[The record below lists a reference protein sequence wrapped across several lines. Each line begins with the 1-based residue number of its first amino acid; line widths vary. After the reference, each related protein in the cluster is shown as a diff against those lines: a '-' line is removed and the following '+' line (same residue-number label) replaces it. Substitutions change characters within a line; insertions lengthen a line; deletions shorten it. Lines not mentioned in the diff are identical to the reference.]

1 MQFNKNTSSGRT
13 NIIAII
19 IKSLIGLIVIL
30 GLVFF
35 INKVDFPAPKK
46 EIEKIIQMK
55 ILKLLN
61 KKNLSIVIFSLF
73 SFSSFAEDKPVDI
86 WNIEKQET
94 ENISEENLSTESKQV
109 VSESSVYKMQS
120 DKNEDS
126 IKLDQELTSKTIKI
140 AGIYDPQEYG
150 LDINMWSNSDGSTLK
165 KLFNNIDKYELSKD
179 ASEILN
185 ISLLTNA
192 YYPNQNIT
200 DQEFLNFKTKWLIKN
215 SNLDLIEEYL
225 IKNQVTNLHPE
236 LMRYMV
242 DRYLSQSDVKKSCE
256 IFSKIKEPLEDE
268 YLSKF
273 NLYCLINYGKNEE
286 AQLILDLKKELG
298 FSDEYFENKINYLL
312 GYIDELNKEISE
324 NSILD
329 FHLAHRTNPEFTF
342 EPNKDTPKLIWKYL
356 SSSNLLYK
364 IQDVEISDIEKIS
377 TIEKATHD
385 KIYSE
390 EELFEFYKRF
400 QFNINQLLNTKESYK
415 SLSSI
420 EGKALVYQRLLLT
433 EEPKLKLELMKIL
446 KDIFKSEGIEDA
458 FDEELR
464 KYLKQIDET
473 DVPSNFT
480 TFYNQYIKSDEI
492 INRRIKYN
500 NKILHQSKLVNYFNG
515 DYAKSKIEE
524 DLDKFLK
531 KIKKD
536 KEYFLSKKDII
547 FLEALKSD
555 GIEISK
561 KYENLYKVNKS
572 EMPSDIQKMLD
583 NKEIGA
589 ALLRVIEVIG
599 PEKIE
604 DIDDDTVYFIIN
616 TLNQLNTDSI
626 RNKLLLKV
634 LPLKV

>member
-1 MQFNKNTSSGRT
+1 
-13 NIIAII
+13 
-19 IKSLIGLIVIL
+19 
-30 GLVFF
+30 
-35 INKVDFPAPKK
+35 
-46 EIEKIIQMK
+46 MK

-61 KKNLSIVIFSLF
+61 KRNLSIVIITLLF
-73 SFSSFAEDKPVDI
+73 PFYLVAEEKPVDI
-86 WNIEKQET
+86 WNIDKQEA
-94 ENISEENLSTESKQV
+94 ESISEENLSIKKKEEISQ
-109 VSESSVYKMQS
+109 SSIYKMQS

-126 IKLDQELTSKTIKI
+126 IKLDQDLTSKTIKI
-140 AGIYDPQEYG
+140 AGLYDPQDYG
-150 LDINMWSNSDGSTLK
+150 LSISMWSNSDGSTLK
-165 KLFNNIDKYELSKD
+165 KLFKSIDKYKLSKD

-192 YYPNQNIT
+192 YLPNQNIT
-200 DQEFLNFKTKWLIKN
+200 DDEFLKFKTNWLIKN
-215 SNLDLIEEYL
+215 SNLELIEEYL
-225 IKNQVTNLHPE
+225 IKNQITNLHPE

-256 IFSKIKEPLEDE
+256 IFSKIKEPLQDE

-298 FSDEYFENKINYLL
+298 FKDEYYENKINYLF
-312 GYIDELNKEISE
+312 GYIDEANKDISE

-342 EPNKDTPKLIWKYL
+342 NPKKDTPKLIWKYL
-356 SSSNLLYK
+356 STSNLLYR
-364 IQDVEISDIEKIS
+364 IQDIEITDIDKIS

-385 KIYSE
+385 KNYSE
-390 EELFEFYKRF
+390 EDLFEFYKRF

-415 SLSSI
+415 SLSSV
-420 EGKALVYQRLLLT
+420 EGKALIYQRLLLT
-433 EEPKLKLELMKIL
+433 EEPKLKIELLKIL
-446 KDIFKSEGIEDA
+446 KDIFESEGIGNA
-458 FDEELR
+458 FDLELT
-464 KYLKQIDET
+464 KFLEKIDEI

-480 TFYNQYIKSDEI
+480 TFYKQNIKNDKIANKE
-492 INRRIKYN
+492 IKYN

-536 KEYFLSKKDII
+536 KKYFLSKKDII

-555 GIEISK
+555 GIKISK
-561 KYENLYKVNKS
+561 KYENLYEVNKS
-572 EMPSDIQKMLD
+572 EMPRDIQEMID
-583 NKEIGA
+583 NEEIGA
-589 ALLRVIEVIG
+589 ALLRIVEVIG

-604 DIDDDTVYFIIN
+604 DIDDDTVYFIIS
-616 TLNQLNTDSI
+616 TLNQLNAGLI
-626 RNKLLLKV
+626 RNRLLLKV

>member
-1 MQFNKNTSSGRT
+1 
-13 NIIAII
+13 
-19 IKSLIGLIVIL
+19 
-30 GLVFF
+30 
-35 INKVDFPAPKK
+35 
-46 EIEKIIQMK
+46 MK

-61 KKNLSIVIFSLF
+61 KKNLSIIIISLLL
-73 SFSSFAEDKPVDI
+73 SLPSIAEEKPVDI
-86 WNIEKQET
+86 WNLEKQESDS
-94 ENISEENLSTESKQV
+94 ISEENLSLEKTEQ
-109 VSESSVYKMQS
+109 ESQSSIYKMQA
-120 DKNEDS
+120 DKNKDS
-126 IKLDQELTSKTIKI
+126 IKLDQDLTSKTIKI
-140 AGIYDPQEYG
+140 AGLYDPEDYG
-150 LDINMWSNSDGSTLK
+150 LSISMWSNSDGLLLK
-165 KLFNNIDKYELSKD
+165 KLFESINKYDLSED

-192 YYPNQNIT
+192 YHPSQNIT
-200 DQEFLNFKTKWLIKN
+200 DDEFLKFKTNWLIKD
-215 SNLDLIEEYL
+215 SNFELIEEYL
-225 IKNQVTNLHPE
+225 IKNQITNLHPE
-236 LMRYMV
+236 LMKYMV
-242 DRYLSQSDVKKSCE
+242 DRYLSQSDLKKSCE

-298 FSDEYFENKINYLL
+298 FQDEYYENKINYLF
-312 GYIDELNKEISE
+312 GYIDEANKDVSE

-342 EPNKDTPKLIWKYL
+342 EPNKDTPKSIWKYL
-356 SSSNLLYK
+356 STSNLLYK
-364 IQDVEISDIEKIS
+364 IQDLEITDIDKIS

-385 KIYSE
+385 KNYSE

-400 QFNINQLLNTKESYK
+400 QFNLEQLLNTKESYK
-415 SLSSI
+415 TLSSI

-446 KDIFKSEGIEDA
+446 KDIFESEDIGNA
-458 FDEELR
+458 FDTELA
-464 KYLKQIDET
+464 KFLKKIDET

-480 TFYNQYIKSDEI
+480 TFYNQHIKNDEI
-492 INRRIKYN
+492 TNKKIKYN

-536 KEYFLSKKDII
+536 KKYFLSKKDII

-561 KYENLYKVNKS
+561 KYENLYEINKS
-572 EMPSDIQKMLD
+572 EMPRDIQEMIN
-583 NKEIGA
+583 NKETGA
-589 ALLRVIEVIG
+589 ALLRIIEVIG

-616 TLNQLNTDSI
+616 TLNQLNADLI

>member
-1 MQFNKNTSSGRT
+1 
-13 NIIAII
+13 
-19 IKSLIGLIVIL
+19 
-30 GLVFF
+30 
-35 INKVDFPAPKK
+35 
-46 EIEKIIQMK
+46 MK

-61 KKNLSIVIFSLF
+61 KKNLSIIIISLLL
-73 SFSSFAEDKPVDI
+73 SLPSIGEEKPVDI
-86 WNIEKQET
+86 WNLEKQET
-94 ENISEENLSTESKQV
+94 DSISEENLSLEKTEQ
-109 VSESSVYKMQS
+109 ESQNSIYKMQV
-120 DKNEDS
+120 DKNEES
-126 IKLDQELTSKTIKI
+126 IKLDQDLTSKTIKI
-140 AGIYDPQEYG
+140 AGLYDPEDYG
-150 LDINMWSNSDGSTLK
+150 LSISMWSNSDGLLLK
-165 KLFNNIDKYELSKD
+165 KLFESINKYDLSED

-192 YYPNQNIT
+192 YHPSQNIT
-200 DQEFLNFKTKWLIKN
+200 DDEFLKFKTNWLIKD
-215 SNLDLIEEYL
+215 SNFELIEEYL
-225 IKNQVTNLHPE
+225 IKNQITNLHPE
-236 LMRYMV
+236 LMKYMV
-242 DRYLSQSDVKKSCE
+242 DQHLSQSDLKKSCE

-298 FSDEYFENKINYLL
+298 FQDEYYENKINYLF
-312 GYIDELNKEISE
+312 GYIDEANKDVSE

-342 EPNKDTPKLIWKYL
+342 EPNKDTPKSIWKYL
-356 SSSNLLYK
+356 STSNLLYK
-364 IQDVEISDIEKIS
+364 IQDLEITDIDKIS

-385 KIYSE
+385 KNYSE

-400 QFNINQLLNTKESYK
+400 QFNLEQLLNTKESYK
-415 SLSSI
+415 TLSSI

-446 KDIFKSEGIEDA
+446 KDIFESEDIGNA
-458 FDEELR
+458 FDTELA
-464 KYLKQIDET
+464 KFLKKIDET

-480 TFYNQYIKSDEI
+480 TFYNQHIKNDEI
-492 INRRIKYN
+492 TNKKIKYN

-536 KEYFLSKKDII
+536 KKYFLSKKDII

-561 KYENLYKVNKS
+561 KYENLYEINKS
-572 EMPSDIQKMLD
+572 EMPRDIQEMIN
-583 NKEIGA
+583 NKETGA
-589 ALLRVIEVIG
+589 ALLRIIEVIG

-604 DIDDDTVYFIIN
+604 DIDDGTVYFIIN
-616 TLNQLNTDSI
+616 TLNQLNADLI

>member
-1 MQFNKNTSSGRT
+1 
-13 NIIAII
+13 
-19 IKSLIGLIVIL
+19 
-30 GLVFF
+30 
-35 INKVDFPAPKK
+35 
-46 EIEKIIQMK
+46 MK

-61 KKNLSIVIFSLF
+61 KKNLSIIIISLLL
-73 SFSSFAEDKPVDI
+73 SFSSIAEEKPVDI
-86 WNIEKQET
+86 WNLEKQEIEST
-94 ENISEENLSTESKQV
+94 SVENLSVEKTQEISQ
-109 VSESSVYKMQS
+109 SSIYKMQE
-120 DKNEDS
+120 DKNKDS
-126 IKLDQELTSKTIKI
+126 IKLDEDLTSKTIKI
-140 AGIYDPQEYG
+140 AGLYDPQDYG
-150 LDINMWSNSDGSTLK
+150 LSISMWSNSDGSTLK
-165 KLFNNIDKYELSKD
+165 KLFKNIDKYNLSKD

-200 DQEFLNFKTKWLIKN
+200 DEEFLKFKTNWLIKD
-215 SNLDLIEEYL
+215 SNLELIEEYL
-225 IKNQVTNLHPE
+225 IKNQITNLHPE

-242 DRYLSQSDVKKSCE
+242 DKYLSQSDLKKSCE
-256 IFSKIKEPLEDE
+256 IFSKIKEPLENE

-298 FSDEYFENKINYLL
+298 FKDEYFENKVNYLF
-312 GYIDELNKEISE
+312 GYIDEANKEVSE

-342 EPNKDTPKLIWKYL
+342 EPKKDTPKLIWKYL
-356 SSSNLLYK
+356 STSNLLYK
-364 IQDVEISDIEKIS
+364 IQDIEITDIDKIS

-385 KIYSE
+385 KNYSE

-446 KDIFKSEGIEDA
+446 KDIFESESIGNA
-458 FDEELR
+458 FDLELE
-464 KYLKQIDET
+464 KFLKKIDET

-480 TFYNQYIKSDEI
+480 TFYKQNIRDDET
-492 INRRIKYN
+492 INKKIKYN

-524 DLDKFLK
+524 DLNKFLK
-531 KIKKD
+531 KIKKN
-536 KEYFLSKKDII
+536 KKYFLSKKDII

-561 KYENLYKVNKS
+561 KYENLYKINKS
-572 EMPSDIQKMLD
+572 EMPTDIQKMID

-589 ALLRVIEVIG
+589 ALLRIIEVIG
-599 PEKIE
+599 PEKIQ

-616 TLNQLNTDSI
+616 TLNQLNADLI

>member
-1 MQFNKNTSSGRT
+1 
-13 NIIAII
+13 
-19 IKSLIGLIVIL
+19 
-30 GLVFF
+30 
-35 INKVDFPAPKK
+35 
-46 EIEKIIQMK
+46 MK

-61 KKNLSIVIFSLF
+61 KKNLSIVILSLF
-73 SFSSFAEDKPVDI
+73 SLPSFAEDKPVDI
-86 WNIEKQET
+86 WNLEKQEVET
-94 ENISEENLSTESKQV
+94 ISEENLSIENKQD
-109 VSESSVYKMQS
+109 VSESSIYKMQS

-140 AGIYDPQEYG
+140 AGLYDPQEYG

-200 DQEFLNFKTKWLIKN
+200 DQEFLKFKTEWLIKN

-256 IFSKIKEPLEDE
+256 IFSKIKEPLEDK

-298 FSDEYFENKINYLL
+298 FSDEYFENKINYLF
-312 GYIDELNKEISE
+312 GYIDEANKEISE

-329 FHLAHRTNPEFTF
+329 FHLAHRTNPEFKF

-364 IQDVEISDIEKIS
+364 IQDVEITDIEKIS

-385 KIYSE
+385 KNYSE

-464 KYLKQIDET
+464 KSLKQIDET

-480 TFYNQYIKSDEI
+480 TFYNQYLKSDEI
-492 INRRIKYN
+492 INKRIKYN

-536 KEYFLSKKDII
+536 KKYSLSKKDII

-589 ALLRVIEVIG
+589 ALLRIIEVIG

>member
-1 MQFNKNTSSGRT
+1 
-13 NIIAII
+13 
-19 IKSLIGLIVIL
+19 
-30 GLVFF
+30 
-35 INKVDFPAPKK
+35 
-46 EIEKIIQMK
+46 MK

-86 WNIEKQET
+86 WSINKQEVDT
-94 ENISEENLSTESKQV
+94 VSEENLSNENKEE
-109 VSESSVYKMQS
+109 VSESSIYKMQS
-120 DKNEDS
+120 DKNEAS

-140 AGIYDPQEYG
+140 AGLYDPQEYG

-200 DQEFLNFKTKWLIKN
+200 DQEFLKFKTKWLIKN

-225 IKNQVTNLHPE
+225 IKNQATNIHPE

-312 GYIDELNKEISE
+312 GYIDEVNKEISE

-458 FDEELR
+458 FDEGLR
-464 KYLKQIDET
+464 KSLKQIDET

-480 TFYNQYIKSDEI
+480 TFYNQYLKSDEI
-492 INRRIKYN
+492 INKRIKYN

-536 KEYFLSKKDII
+536 KKYTLSKKDII

-589 ALLRVIEVIG
+589 ALLRIIEVIG

>member
-1 MQFNKNTSSGRT
+1 
-13 NIIAII
+13 
-19 IKSLIGLIVIL
+19 
-30 GLVFF
+30 
-35 INKVDFPAPKK
+35 
-46 EIEKIIQMK
+46 MK
-55 ILKLLN
+55 ISKLLN
-61 KKNLSIVIFSLF
+61 KKNLSIVIFSLI
-73 SFSSFAEDKPVDI
+73 SLSSFAEDKPVDI
-86 WNIEKQET
+86 WNLEKQET
-94 ENISEENLSTESKQV
+94 ETISEENLSIENKQE
-109 VSESSVYKMQS
+109 VSESSIYKMQS

-140 AGIYDPQEYG
+140 AGLYDPQEYG

-200 DQEFLNFKTKWLIKN
+200 DQEFLKFKTKWLIKN

-225 IKNQVTNLHPE
+225 IKNQVTNIHPE

-298 FSDEYFENKINYLL
+298 FSDEYFENKINYLF
-312 GYIDELNKEISE
+312 GYIDEANKEISE

-329 FHLAHRTNPEFTF
+329 FHLAHRTNPEFKF

-364 IQDVEISDIEKIS
+364 IQDVEITDIEKIS

-385 KIYSE
+385 KNYSE

-400 QFNINQLLNTKESYK
+400 QFSINQLLNTKESYK

-464 KYLKQIDET
+464 KSLKQIDET

-480 TFYNQYIKSDEI
+480 TFYNQHIRSDEI
-492 INRRIKYN
+492 INKRIKYN

-536 KEYFLSKKDII
+536 KKYSLSKKDII

-572 EMPSDIQKMLD
+572 EMPSDIQKMVD
-583 NKEIGA
+583 NNEIGA
-589 ALLRVIEVIG
+589 ALLRIIEVIG
-599 PEKIE
+599 TEKIE
-604 DIDDDTVYFIIN
+604 DMDDDTVYFIIN

>member
-1 MQFNKNTSSGRT
+1 
-13 NIIAII
+13 
-19 IKSLIGLIVIL
+19 
-30 GLVFF
+30 
-35 INKVDFPAPKK
+35 
-46 EIEKIIQMK
+46 MK
-55 ILKLLN
+55 ISKLLN
-61 KKNLSIVIFSLF
+61 KKNLSIVIFSLI
-73 SFSSFAEDKPVDI
+73 SLSSFAEDKPVDI
-86 WNIEKQET
+86 WNLEKQKPET
-94 ENISEENLSTESKQV
+94 ISEENLSIENKQE
-109 VSESSVYKMQS
+109 VSENSIYKMQS
-120 DKNEDS
+120 DKNEVS

-140 AGIYDPQEYG
+140 AGLYDPQEYG

-200 DQEFLNFKTKWLIKN
+200 DQEFIKFKTEWLIKN

-298 FSDEYFENKINYLL
+298 FSDEYFENKINYLF
-312 GYIDELNKEISE
+312 GYIDEANKEISE

-329 FHLAHRTNPEFTF
+329 FHLAHRTNPEFKF

-364 IQDVEISDIEKIS
+364 IQDVEITDIEKIS

-385 KIYSE
+385 KNYSE

-433 EEPKLKLELMKIL
+433 EEPKLKLELIKIL

-464 KYLKQIDET
+464 KSLKQIDET

-480 TFYNQYIKSDEI
+480 TFYNQYLKSDEI
-492 INRRIKYN
+492 INKRIKYN
-500 NKILHQSKLVNYFNG
+500 NKILHQSKLINYFNG

-536 KEYFLSKKDII
+536 KKYTLSKKDII

>member
-1 MQFNKNTSSGRT
+1 
-13 NIIAII
+13 
-19 IKSLIGLIVIL
+19 
-30 GLVFF
+30 
-35 INKVDFPAPKK
+35 
-46 EIEKIIQMK
+46 MK
-55 ILKLLN
+55 ISKLLN
-61 KKNLSIVIFSLF
+61 KKNLSIVIFSLI
-73 SFSSFAEDKPVDI
+73 SLSSFAEDKPVDI
-86 WNIEKQET
+86 WNLEKQESKT
-94 ENISEENLSTESKQV
+94 ISEENLSIENKQE
-109 VSESSVYKMQS
+109 VSESSIYKMQS
-120 DKNEDS
+120 DKNEVS

-140 AGIYDPQEYG
+140 AGLYDPQEYG

-200 DQEFLNFKTKWLIKN
+200 DQEFLKFKTEWLIKN

-298 FSDEYFENKINYLL
+298 FSDEYFENKINYLF
-312 GYIDELNKEISE
+312 GYIDEANKEISE

-329 FHLAHRTNPEFTF
+329 FHLAHRTNPEFKF

-364 IQDVEISDIEKIS
+364 IQDVEITDIEKIS

-385 KIYSE
+385 KNYSE

-464 KYLKQIDET
+464 KSLKQIDET

-480 TFYNQYIKSDEI
+480 TFYNQYLKSDEI
-492 INRRIKYN
+492 INKRIKYN

-536 KEYFLSKKDII
+536 KKYSLSKKDII

-589 ALLRVIEVIG
+589 ALLRIIEVIG

>member
-1 MQFNKNTSSGRT
+1 
-13 NIIAII
+13 
-19 IKSLIGLIVIL
+19 
-30 GLVFF
+30 
-35 INKVDFPAPKK
+35 
-46 EIEKIIQMK
+46 MK

-61 KKNLSIVIFSLF
+61 NQNLSIVIISLLL
-73 SFSSFAEDKPVDI
+73 SFSSIAEEKPVDI
-86 WNIEKQET
+86 WNLDKKENQ
-94 ENISEENLSTESKQV
+94 NISEENLSFQKNKET
-109 VSESSVYKMQS
+109 SENSIYKMQT
-120 DKNEDS
+120 DKKEET
-126 IKLDQELTSKTIKI
+126 IKLDAELTSKTIKI
-140 AGIYDPQEYG
+140 AGLYDPEDYG
-150 LDINMWSNSDGSTLK
+150 LSISMWSNSDGSILK
-165 KLFNNIDKYELSKD
+165 KLFNKIDKYNLSKD

-200 DQEFLNFKTKWLIKN
+200 DEEFLKFKANWLIKE
-215 SNLDLIEEYL
+215 SNLELIEEYL
-225 IKNQVTNLHPE
+225 IKNQITNLHPE

-242 DRYLSQSDVKKSCE
+242 DKYLSESNLKKSCE
-256 IFSKIKEPLEDE
+256 IFSKIKEPLQNE

-298 FSDEYFENKINYLL
+298 FNDEYFENKVNYLF
-312 GYIDELNKEISE
+312 GYMDEASKEISE

-329 FHLAHRTNPEFTF
+329 FHLAHRTSSEFKF

-364 IQDVEISDIEKIS
+364 IQDVEITDIDKIS

-385 KIYSE
+385 KNYSE
-390 EELFEFYKRF
+390 DELFEFYKRF
-400 QFNINQLLNTKESYK
+400 QFNITQLLNTKESYK

-433 EEPKLKLELMKIL
+433 EDPKLKLELAKIL
-446 KDIFKSEGIEDA
+446 KNIFESEGIGNA
-458 FDEELR
+458 FDLELE
-464 KYLKQIDET
+464 KLLKKIDEV

-480 TFYNQYIKSDEI
+480 TFYKQNIKDDAT
-492 INRRIKYN
+492 INKKIKYN

-524 DLDKFLK
+524 DLNKFLK

-536 KEYFLSKKDII
+536 KKYFLSKKDII

-561 KYENLYKVNKS
+561 KYENLYEINKS

-589 ALLRVIEVIG
+589 ALLRIIEVIG

-616 TLNQLNTDSI
+616 TLNQLNADLI

>member
-1 MQFNKNTSSGRT
+1 
-13 NIIAII
+13 
-19 IKSLIGLIVIL
+19 
-30 GLVFF
+30 
-35 INKVDFPAPKK
+35 
-46 EIEKIIQMK
+46 MK

-61 KKNLSIVIFSLF
+61 KRNLSIVIITLLF
-73 SFSSFAEDKPVDI
+73 PFYLVAEEKPVDI
-86 WNIEKQET
+86 WNIDKKEAES
-94 ENISEENLSTESKQV
+94 ISEENLSTEKKEEISQ
-109 VSESSVYKMQS
+109 SSIYKMQS
-120 DKNEDS
+120 SKNEDS
-126 IKLDQELTSKTIKI
+126 IKLDQDLSSKTIKI
-140 AGIYDPQEYG
+140 AGLYDPQDYG
-150 LDINMWSNSDGSTLK
+150 LSISMWSNSDGSTLK
-165 KLFNNIDKYELSKD
+165 KLFKSIDKYKLSKD

-192 YYPNQNIT
+192 YLPNQNIT
-200 DQEFLNFKTKWLIKN
+200 DDEFLKFKTNWLIKN
-215 SNLDLIEEYL
+215 SNLELIEEYL
-225 IKNQVTNLHPE
+225 IKNQITNLHPE

-256 IFSKIKEPLEDE
+256 IFSKIKEPLQDE

-298 FSDEYFENKINYLL
+298 FKDEYFENKINYLF
-312 GYIDELNKEISE
+312 GYIDETNKDISE

-342 EPNKDTPKLIWKYL
+342 EPKKDTPKLIWKYL
-356 SSSNLLYK
+356 STSNLLYR
-364 IQDVEISDIEKIS
+364 IQDIEITDIDKIS

-385 KIYSE
+385 KNYSE
-390 EELFEFYKRF
+390 EDLFEFYKRF

-415 SLSSI
+415 SLSSV

-433 EEPKLKLELMKIL
+433 EEPKLKIELLKIL
-446 KDIFKSEGIEDA
+446 KDIFESEGIGNA
-458 FDEELR
+458 FDLELT
-464 KYLKQIDET
+464 KFLEKIDEI

-480 TFYNQYIKSDEI
+480 TFYKQNIKNDKIANKE
-492 INRRIKYN
+492 IKYN

-536 KEYFLSKKDII
+536 KKYFLSKKDII

-555 GIEISK
+555 GIKISK
-561 KYENLYKVNKS
+561 KYENLYEVNKS
-572 EMPSDIQKMLD
+572 EMPRDIQEMID
-583 NKEIGA
+583 NEEIGA
-589 ALLRVIEVIG
+589 ALLRIVEVIG

-604 DIDDDTVYFIIN
+604 DIDDDTVYFIIS
-616 TLNQLNTDSI
+616 TLNQLNAGLI
-626 RNKLLLKV
+626 RNRLLLKV

>member
-1 MQFNKNTSSGRT
+1 
-13 NIIAII
+13 
-19 IKSLIGLIVIL
+19 
-30 GLVFF
+30 
-35 INKVDFPAPKK
+35 
-46 EIEKIIQMK
+46 MK
-55 ILKLLN
+55 ISKLLN
-61 KKNLSIVIFSLF
+61 KKNLSIVIFSLI
-73 SFSSFAEDKPVDI
+73 SLSSFAEDKPVDI
-86 WNIEKQET
+86 WNLEKQESET
-94 ENISEENLSTESKQV
+94 ISEENLSIENKQE
-109 VSESSVYKMQS
+109 VSESSIYKMQS

-140 AGIYDPQEYG
+140 AGLYDPQEYG

-200 DQEFLNFKTKWLIKN
+200 DQEFLKFKTEWLIKN

-298 FSDEYFENKINYLL
+298 FSDEYFENKINYLF
-312 GYIDELNKEISE
+312 GYIDEANKEISE

-329 FHLAHRTNPEFTF
+329 FHLAHRTNPEFKF

-364 IQDVEISDIEKIS
+364 IQDVEITDIEKIS

-385 KIYSE
+385 KNYSE

-464 KYLKQIDET
+464 KSLKQIDET

-480 TFYNQYIKSDEI
+480 TFYNQYLKSDEI
-492 INRRIKYN
+492 INKRIKYN

-536 KEYFLSKKDII
+536 KKYSFSKKDII

-589 ALLRVIEVIG
+589 ALLRIIEVIG